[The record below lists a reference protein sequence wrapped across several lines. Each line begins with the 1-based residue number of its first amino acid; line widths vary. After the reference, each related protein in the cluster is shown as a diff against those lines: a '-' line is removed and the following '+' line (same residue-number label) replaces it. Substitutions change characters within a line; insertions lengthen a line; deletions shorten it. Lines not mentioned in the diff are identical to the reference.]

1 MKQSMPIGNMESKSL
16 TIPGFAVVQVPE
28 NIYTPT
34 LPIKIRRKKATEGL
48 IFPWGR
54 FIGIW

>member
-1 MKQSMPIGNMESKSL
+1 MPIGNMESKSL